1 MRFLYMHRHS
11 LLKCCCESS
20 CTFRTGLLSILDKDW
35 HHYRKLMEQCVICF
49 TFKTMYTYSHAWPVD
64 KELRIVLGTLCTQFF
79 GITNTINIWEHS
91 TVSLSSIL
99 SLLSGSWLLE
109 NPGESTSSL
118 FMDKHW
124 TDTFRAVLTHSEVQW
139 WLFSQSVHPFPSLCL
154 FG

>member
-1 MRFLYMHRHS
+1 
-11 LLKCCCESS
+11 
-20 CTFRTGLLSILDKDW
+20 
-35 HHYRKLMEQCVICF
+35 
-49 TFKTMYTYSHAWPVD
+49 MYTYSHAWPVD
-64 KELRIVLGTLCTQFF
+64 KELRIELGTLCTQFF
-79 GITNTINIWEHS
+79 GITNTINIWEQY
-91 TVSLSSIL
+91 SIFEFHPL
-99 SLLSGSWLLE
+99 PPFRELLE